1 MHSLKSIARAYL
13 VEGDV
18 DIKLARLAFI
28 NSFYSRSVFFS
39 QQAAE
44 KAVKACLVMKEV
56 FTADHN
62 TTALFRALY
71 EKEIADFEPVQAA
84 AVRLERYGAKARF
97 PLYQRPDL
105 PIWIPSHS
113 IKEAEAGECLEGG
126 ELVFNRLREYLD
138 ELFRSE
144 HG

>member
-13 VEGDV
+13 IEGDV
-18 DIKLARLAFI
+18 DIKMARLAFI

-39 QQAAE
+39 QQASE

-56 FTADHN
+56 FSSDHN
-62 TTALFRALY
+62 ITALFRALY
-71 EKEIADFEPVQAA
+71 ESRIRDFEQVQAA

-105 PIWIPSHS
+105 PIWVPSHS

-126 ELVFNRLREYLD
+126 ELVYNRLREYL
-138 ELFRSE
+138 EEAFRADTL
-144 HG
+144 